1 MLTNYQ
7 NKINLVTPSTWFCF
21 PSHNRLPL
29 EERLG
34 KSYSATVWHNA
45 LGYSSSVMTQLIWNS
60 AKDEVWLQTFK
71 ASEDVPT
78 HAARPAVSEFAVTV
92 QSQKSHKLHTWAHNC
107 RHTPVSLKFKAG
119 VKPIKG
125 HFISF
130 LLLGGVWASTIKAT
144 STSAGA
150 STSRGPCQP
159 FEKGNARA
167 SVIPWHHTVPVVLE
181 CAGLKTNPQPG
192 QYWNSKRNLGRIY
205 HRLPTSSKA
214 TPDAVSPAVLRLLPA
229 LACTDT
235 GDPQTWGD
243 RGAGAGRALGC
254 CWTPQQIV
262 GIP

>member
-159 FEKGNARA
+159 FEKGNATA
-167 SVIPWHHTVPVVLE
+167 SVIHGITQYLW
-181 CAGLKTNPQPG
+181 
-192 QYWNSKRNLGRIY
+192 YWNVQAWKLTHSQGSTGTANLGRIY

-214 TPDAVSPAVLRLLPA
+214 TPDAVSPAVLRLLPG